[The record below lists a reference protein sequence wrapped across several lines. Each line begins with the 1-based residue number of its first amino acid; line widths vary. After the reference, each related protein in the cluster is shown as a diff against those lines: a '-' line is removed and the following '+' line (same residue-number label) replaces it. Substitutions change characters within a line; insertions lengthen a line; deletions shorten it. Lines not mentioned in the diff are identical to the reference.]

1 VQHAEEVI
9 VGAGKRDESSRFCIE
24 SLRKFPEPQ
33 AGSRTR
39 TDAISS
45 AKRLRR
51 RLRSLFIL
59 FARPP
64 PASSVLPASFSACS
78 LTSAHLL
85 QTPHPIT

>member
-1 VQHAEEVI
+1 VRHAEEVI

-33 AGSRTR
+33 AGSSTR
-39 TDAISS
+39 TLAISS

-64 PASSVLPASFSACS
+64 PASSALPASFSACS